1 MASRAAVPSSDS
13 EDDMA
18 VKFSNNVGKAFQPEI
33 RRVEASGSDSEGE
46 GRGAVRVM
54 RGGVGEMLRWKEKYE

>member
-1 MASRAAVPSSDS
+1 
-13 EDDMA
+13 MA